1 MNDQQF
7 HERLL
12 ANPEDNTSDFLAALH
27 DRPDREALRAEVRG
41 FEQQLRHELLAV
53 SAPPELRQKLLDP
66 VALEAAGHGS
76 RWFAAANADS
86 FMRRALPVA
95 ACLLVALGIVWFNG
109 LRSNAQLE
117 QEIFDHVYREA
128 AFLERDQVLALTQ
141 VNSLMGAI
149 VGASF
154 EPGAEMDQLEVTYAD
169 DCWIA
174 RHISFHL
181 IMKGKKGAV
190 SVMMIPNS
198 PVSSEFGIGDE
209 RFQGLVTPTSGG
221 NLVVIGEKQ
230 EAIREY
236 QDLLSHNLH
245 WEY

>member
-12 ANPEDNTSDFLAALH
+12 ANPEDSSADFHAALLA
-27 DRPDREALRAEVRG
+27 RPDREAQRAEARA
-41 FEQQLRHELLAV
+41 FEQELRRELLSV
-53 SAPPELRQKLLDP
+53 SGPAELRQKLLNP
-66 VALEAAGHGS
+66 AQLEAERGRS
-76 RWFAAANADS
+76 WLLAANAGS
-86 FMRRALPVA
+86 FLRRALPVA
-95 ACLLVALGIVWFNG
+95 ACLLVALGIAWYDGARRNNV
-109 LRSNAQLE
+109 LE

-128 AFLERDQVLALTQ
+128 AFLERDQVLPFVQ
-141 VNSLMGAI
+141 VNTLMGKV

-154 EPGAEMDQLEVTYAD
+154 DPSTEMQQLQVTYAD
-169 DCWIA
+169 DCWVA

-181 IMKGKKGAV
+181 IMKGKIGAI

-198 PVSSEFGIGDE
+198 PVSTEFDIGDE

-230 EAIREY
+230 ESIREY

>member
-12 ANPEDNTSDFLAALH
+12 ANPEDSAADLLAALH
-27 DRPDREALRAEVRG
+27 GRPDREALRAEVRA
-41 FEQQLRHELLAV
+41 FEQTLRRELQAV
-53 SAPPELRQKLLDP
+53 SVPADLRQKLLDP
-66 VALEAAGHGS
+66 ARLQAATPARH
-76 RWFAAANADS
+76 WFAAANADS
-86 FMRRALPVA
+86 FVRRALPVA
-95 ACLLVALGIVWFNG
+95 ACLLIALGIVWYDG
-109 LRSNAQLE
+109 LRNNAELE

-128 AFLERDQVLALTQ
+128 AFLERDQVLALAQ
-141 VNSLMGAI
+141 VNSLMGTI

-154 EPGAEMDQLEVTYAD
+154 DASDEMQQLEVTYAD

-181 IMKGKKGAV
+181 IMKGKNGAV

-198 PVSSEFGIGDE
+198 PVSSEFDIGDE